1 MKHAALLAPLFL
13 AAFAGGPVDAGAE
26 PPLTFNAR
34 FTFYGDNTEFNNRFR
49 DGDTLLGVWGRLFLD
64 TNLNERVTFRMGVF
78 GNQRFGSMDAF
89 EIVRPIFALVLRNR
103 TSRFV
108 VGSLETLEFD
118 AGTGPDRAT
127 PHGLLPPLQLE
138 TLSFTRPYETG
149 FQWTVRSTRLQ
160 QETWINWQRLN
171 TPAQRELL
179 DAGVA
184 GRVALRTHVAL
195 GYQWHIVHHGGQQ
208 FHSGPVS
215 DSFIGGPGII
225 IEPRLQSLDRARIEV
240 YGLLSRD
247 VRDRANASSAMNGE
261 AVFARVSGERNGW
274 RGHVIVWRAC
284 DVQKEEG
291 DPNYAVAQR
300 DGTRFP
306 ATRDYSEVGLTK
318 LFKPA
323 DEVIVE
329 ASARAYRVE
338 GEYDYSYRILA
349 KVNLKFTVR

>member
-1 MKHAALLAPLFL
+1 MTRAVGLLFVLASVAA
-13 AAFAGGPVDAGAE
+13 AADARAE

-49 DGDTLLGVWGRLFLD
+49 EGETLLGVWGRLFLD
-64 TNLNERVTFRMGVF
+64 TDLNDRVTFRMGVF
-78 GNQRFGSMDAF
+78 GNQRFGSMDAL
-89 EIVRPIFALVLRNR
+89 EVVRPIFALVLKNR
-103 TSRFV
+103 TSRFIF
-108 VGSLETLEFD
+108 GSLETLEFD
-118 AGTGPDRAT
+118 AGAGPDRAT
-127 PHGLLPPLQLE
+127 PHTLLPPLHLE

-149 FQWTVRSTRLQ
+149 FQWTVRSPRLQ
-160 QETWINWQRLN
+160 QEIWINWQRLN
-171 TPAQRELL
+171 TPAQRERL
-179 DAGVA
+179 DSGVA
-184 GRVALRTHVAL
+184 GRLQLRTPVAL

-208 FHSGPVS
+208 FHSGPVA
-215 DSFIGGPGII
+215 DSMAGGPGLIV
-225 IEPRLQSLDRARIEV
+225 EPHVEWLDRARIEV

-247 VRDRANASSAMNGE
+247 VRDRANASSALNG
-261 AVFARVSGERNGW
+261 AAIFARLSGERAGW
-274 RGHVIVWRAC
+274 RGHLIVWRAC

-291 DPNYAVAQR
+291 DPNYSVVQR
-300 DGTRFP
+300 NGRRFR

-349 KVNLKFTVR
+349 KVNLRHRIW